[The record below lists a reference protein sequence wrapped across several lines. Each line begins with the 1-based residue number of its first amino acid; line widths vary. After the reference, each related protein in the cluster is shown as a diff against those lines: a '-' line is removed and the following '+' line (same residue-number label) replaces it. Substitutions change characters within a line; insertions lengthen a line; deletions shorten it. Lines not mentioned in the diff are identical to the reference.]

1 MMAKTGFY
9 LETTDFDKK
18 FKELVRSVSH
28 EVAAQGLYSAAHALL
43 NDADD
48 MIPQVPYKTGDLRA
62 SRLVKDPV
70 ITGDK
75 VSVSCGYNSIYA
87 AYQHEGERKDHSHKV
102 ENYTRTQVP
111 GPGPKFLEKKMAGNA
126 KRFMAI
132 VTDHIREKLGGS
144 PR

>member
-1 MMAKTGFY
+1 MKDTGFY
-9 LETTDFDKK
+9 LETTDFEKK
-18 FKELVRSVSH
+18 FEELIRSVG
-28 EVAAQGLYSAAHALL
+28 ERVAAEGLFSAGQALMTA
-43 NDADD
+43 ADD
-48 MIPQVPYKTGDLRA
+48 EIPQTPYKTGDLRA

-132 VTDHIREKLGGS
+132 VADYIREKLGGS